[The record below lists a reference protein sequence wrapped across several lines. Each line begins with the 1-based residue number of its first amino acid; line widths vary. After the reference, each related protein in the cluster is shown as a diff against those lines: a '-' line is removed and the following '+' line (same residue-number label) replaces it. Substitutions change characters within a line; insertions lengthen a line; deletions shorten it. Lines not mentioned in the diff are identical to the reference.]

1 MIIKRM
7 TGEKVFDFFNITL
20 MVLIALIM
28 LYPFYYVIMSSLSNS
43 NFLIGD
49 KGLMLTPKGFTL
61 ASYKMVLNN
70 PNILSGYS
78 TTIIVVVIGTTL
90 NVMMTALGAFV
101 LTRKDL
107 AVRRLLTYMI
117 IFTMYFSGGLIP
129 TYLVVY
135 KYLRLGNTLWA
146 LMLPGLISTYN
157 LIIMRTNF
165 MQIPIS
171 LEESA
176 KINGANEFVI
186 LFKIFIPLSLPIMAV
201 MVIFYGVGHWNSWF
215 SAIIYIRDRSKYP
228 LQLILREIL
237 LLNDVQ
243 GMMSEGAG
251 TDAYNIGEGIK
262 YATIIVA
269 TLPILCVYPFVQKY
283 FVKGMMI
290 GAVKG

>member
-1 MIIKRM
+1 MVIKR
-7 TGEKVFDFFNITL
+7 TAGEKVFDVFNIL
-20 MVLIALIM
+20 FMILIAIVM
-28 LYPFYYVIMSSLSNS
+28 LYPFYYVVMCSISDS

-49 KGLMLTPKGFTL
+49 KGLMLTPKGFSL
-61 ASYKMVLNN
+61 DSYQMVLKN
-70 PNILSGYS
+70 PNILSGYR
-78 TTIIVVVIGTTL
+78 TTIFVVVVGTTL
-90 NVMMTALGAFV
+90 NVLMTAFGAFV
-101 LTRKDL
+101 LTRRDL
-107 AVRRLLTYMI
+107 AVRRGLTYMI

-129 TYLVVY
+129 TYLIVY
-135 KYLRLGNTLWA
+135 KYLGLGNTLWA

-165 MQIPIS
+165 QQVPQS

-176 KINGANEFVI
+176 KIDGANEFVI
-186 LFKIFIPLSLPIMAV
+186 LFRIVLPLSLPIIAV
-201 MVIFYGVGHWNSWF
+201 MIIFYGVAHWNSWF
-215 SAIIYIRDRSKYP
+215 NAVIYIRDRSKYP

-237 LLNDVQ
+237 LLNDTQ
-243 GMMSEGAG
+243 GMMSESAG

-283 FVKGMMI
+283 FIKGMMI